1 MALGLV
7 DASTV
12 QCVHPVSRV
21 SQTARLNSETAG
33 SMIDRLSITSLK
45 VRAMQLQTLR
55 TDVDAAHIDSARQ
68 KWMRLQEQ
76 QCDLGHCLDAL
87 LADCLAGRAYFK
99 IYRQFKMYNDP
110 SLNPYLYAKPGEA
123 VRAGTGQ

>member
-1 MALGLV
+1 
-7 DASTV
+7 
-12 QCVHPVSRV
+12 
-21 SQTARLNSETAG
+21 
-33 SMIDRLSITSLK
+33 MIDRLSITSLK

-87 LADCLAGRAYFK
+87 LADCLAGHAYFK

-110 SLNPYLYAKPGEA
+110 AYNPAL
-123 VRAGTGQ
+123 RA